1 MRSTNAALPLG
12 VLILALMVSVSP
24 FSDQALFADESN
36 TIFPSNPDFSQ
47 PPIANISLYPNGS
60 LFYQWRPKAHFI
72 HPSNQLG
79 DPTAFWQAP
88 DGTSHITALYSYLR
102 GTGNSSLSTYSF
114 SGSTT
119 KDFLRYEDL
128 SGWQN
133 PVQMG
138 PGDAVDYIADFDGGV
153 VAKGY
158 KGLPTLIWTA
168 IKGLPIS
175 WTIPYKDGYESQALA
190 YSEDSGVTWKKLDGG
205 ANVPVI
211 PRPPYNES
219 VVTGF
224 RDPFIFKNAQFDG
237 LLNVTPEDGEPMHYV
252 SMSSGL
258 HPAQPGLPG
267 VEFNAAGP
275 RVWLYRQTTAGNWLN
290 WTFCGPLLQSA
301 INTTFT
307 TPGSGWASTDYSD
320 GNNYE
325 TSQVTNLDYD
335 GDAGLEGNGLAF
347 MSFGAESN
355 KTLMLYRLGHWRAS
369 EGINTSP
376 MPNATLAPGVSGSET
391 GVEMD
396 TALEGLLD
404 WGLAYAC
411 TGLRDEKTKRRIM
424 YCWIK
429 EAFASQDQTKF
440 VTQWIS
446 SLTLPR
452 EVYVKKITEV
462 INNELVL
469 QNASWAILDSTSSC
483 GKKIQTIPVEQF
495 KASNASKH
503 NTVDLVM
510 LGITPARELAE
521 FRCKANDSYSHIS
534 TTVLSPANF
543 SSSMEVE
550 VRKGIR
556 SGSNDTLVDE
566 FFVPLPRHPSSN
578 HYELSA
584 TLSFPS
590 SSLRNTSFD
599 FAAGISILRRS
610 NITSTSD
617 NEDIATVYRPAN
629 ESVIVQRRTALGP
642 QSVLTTPEIG
652 KLRLWQFANGTVE
665 ELKMRVFVDGS
676 AVEIYI
682 NDVFV
687 LTTRAYY
694 WYEDSNRIGLVYQ
707 VPHGSMGGNG
717 GDEMQVEFKNVV
729 WWEGLI
735 DAYPNRPKDK
745 EQLIKQAIGYPEP
758 TKNPNA
764 QGIIYNGTGSSPPF
778 PKLV

>member
-1 MRSTNAALPLG
+1 MRSPNVKLPLG
-12 VLILALMVSVSP
+12 LLSLALVASANP
-24 FSDQALFADESN
+24 FSDQTLFVDDSN
-36 TIFPSNPDFSQ
+36 NTAPTPDFTQ
-47 PPIANISLYPNGS
+47 PPISNISLYANGS

-79 DPTAFWQAP
+79 DPTAFWQ
-88 DGTSHITALYSYLR
+88 DSNGTSHITALYSFLR
-102 GTGNSSLSTYSF
+102 GTGNSSLSTSAF

-119 KDFLRYEDL
+119 KDFLQYEDL
-128 SGWQN
+128 SGWEN
-133 PVQMG
+133 AVQMG
-138 PGDAVDYIADFDGGV
+138 PGNEVDYLADFDGGV
-153 VAKGY
+153 VAEGY

-168 IKGLPIS
+168 VKGLPIS

-190 YSEDSGVTWKKLDGG
+190 YSEDNGVTWKKLDGG

-211 PRPPYNES
+211 PRPPYNGS

-224 RDPFIFKNAQFDG
+224 RDPFIFKNARLDS
-237 LLNVTPEDGEPMHYV
+237 LLNINASSNGQTMHYV

-267 VEFNAAGP
+267 VDFNAAGP
-275 RVWLYRQTTAGNWLN
+275 RVWLYRQNTPGDWLN
-290 WTFCGPLLQSA
+290 WTFCGPLLQST

-307 TPGSGWASTDYSD
+307 TPGSGWAATDYSD

-325 TSQVTNLDYD
+325 TSQVTNLDFS
-335 GDAGLEGNGLAF
+335 GDSGSEGTGLAF

-355 KTLMLYRLGHWRAS
+355 KTLMLYRLGQWKAN

-376 MPNATLAPGVSGSET
+376 MPNATLAPGVVGSDA
-391 GVEMD
+391 GVELD

-411 TGLRDEKTKRRIM
+411 TGLRNEKDKRRIV

-446 SLTLPR
+446 SLTLSR
-452 EVYVKKITEV
+452 QLYVKKIEGV
-462 INNELVL
+462 VNNELVL
-469 QNASWAILDSTSSC
+469 QNASWAILNLTSSS
-483 GKKIQTIPVEQF
+483 GDKIETIPVEEF
-495 KASNASKH
+495 KASAASK
-503 NTVDLVM
+503 NSTVDLVM
-510 LGITPARELAE
+510 LGISPATELAE
-521 FRCKANDSYSHIS
+521 FRNKANDSSS
-534 TTVLSPANF
+534 LTSPVTLSPANF
-543 SSSMEVE
+543 SGAQVE

-556 SGSNDTLVDE
+556 SGTSDSLVDE
-566 FFVPLPRHPSSN
+566 IFVPLPRHPSSK

-584 TLSFPS
+584 TLSFPA

-599 FAAGISILRRS
+599 FAAGLSILRRP
-610 NITSTSD
+610 NTTSAD
-617 NEDIATVYRPAN
+617 ENEDIAIVYRPAN
-629 ESVIVQRRTALGP
+629 ESIIVQRRTALGP
-642 QSVLTTPEIG
+642 ESVLTTPEVG
-652 KLRLWQFANGTVE
+652 KLRLWQFGNGTAE
-665 ELKMRVFVDGS
+665 SLNMRVFVDGS

-694 WYEDSNRIGLVYQ
+694 WYSDSNRVGLVYQ
-707 VPHGSMGGNG
+707 VPQGAEEGEKAG
-717 GDEMQVEFKNVV
+717 MQVEFKNVS

-758 TKNPNA
+758 SNNPDA
-764 QGIIYNGTGSSPPF
+764 EGIIYNGTGVSPPF
-778 PKLV
+778 PTLS